1 MESNGEA
8 LKIHLSG
15 ATAKLLQSYQT
26 FQLEARGELEIKGKG
41 RMTTFWLLGE
51 DLVRETEILETQE
64 QGPRHNTRAKGVTI
78 RLKERRPVIMR
89 IDLSG
94 QKCIKIEVSRRPP
107 VRRCQEWQEQDRSS

>member
-15 ATAKLLQSYQT
+15 ATAKLLQSYQS
-26 FQLEARGELEIKGKG
+26 FQLEERGELEIKGKG

-51 DLVRETEILETQE
+51 DTVTETEALETQE

-78 RLKERRPVIMR
+78 RLKERTIEQMKF
-89 IDLSG
+89 DL
-94 QKCIKIEVSRRPP
+94 KCTN
-107 VRRCQEWQEQDRSS
+107 

>member
-1 MESNGEA
+1 MCQGQGLDGKGWRSRKERAGDQ
-8 LKIHLSG
+8 G
-15 ATAKLLQSYQT
+15 
-26 FQLEARGELEIKGKG
+26 LEIKGKG

-78 RLKERRPVIMR
+78 RLKERRPLIMR
-89 IDLSG
+89 LDLSG